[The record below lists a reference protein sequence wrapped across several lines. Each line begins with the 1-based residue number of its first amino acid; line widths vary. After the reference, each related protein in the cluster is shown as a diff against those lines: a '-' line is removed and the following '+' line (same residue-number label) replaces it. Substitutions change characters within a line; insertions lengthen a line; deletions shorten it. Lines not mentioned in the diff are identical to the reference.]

1 MNKNNINCA
10 YEGLEVYAVHFQVL
24 YRSAELCTRKPEC
37 PGLFTLHEET
47 VPMVV

>member
-24 YRSAELCTRKPEC
+24 YRC